1 MQHIRVRA
9 MTRVRSQDNIVH
21 EWSGLYIHADCCF
34 NDLTIQDPF
43 WYLRPVKKKPRINV
57 IISKRNLFSE
67 VNAHLT
73 LQTMVHVL

>member
-1 MQHIRVRA
+1 MAQVRG
-9 MTRVRSQDNIVH
+9 QDNMH

-43 WYLRPVKKKPRINV
+43 RYLRPVKKARINV

-67 VNAHLT
+67 VNVHLA
-73 LQTMVHVL
+73 LKTMVHVLL